1 MRSFY
6 YAFSGIVSAF
16 RSEVNMRI
24 QVAAAILALAAGIYF
39 RIAAA
44 EWTMIVLCICSV
56 IAMELINTAIEKI
69 CNHVTAEQ
77 HLVIKQIKDIAAA
90 AVLVTALGSVVVAV
104 IIFLPK
110 LILLF

>member
-6 YAFSGIVSAF
+6 YAFSGIASAF

-24 QVAAAILALAAGIYF
+24 HVVAAVLAVAAGIYF

-56 IAMELINTAIEKI
+56 VSMELINTAIEKI
-69 CNHVTAEQ
+69 CNHITAEQ
-77 HLVIKQIKDIAAA
+77 HPAIKQVKDIAAA
-90 AVLVTALGSVVVAV
+90 AVLVTAMGSVVVALIV
-104 IIFLPK
+104 FLPK